1 MYIFVYSPGSLNIKN
16 SAGKQTKP
24 QCEGACCT
32 MFYMYMSG
40 CPQMRQRLK
49 SSFDCYECM
58 SVLSVVRVT
67 VGETIAE
74 D

>member
-1 MYIFVYSPGSLNIKN
+1 MYICSPGSLNIKN
-16 SAGKQTKP
+16 SAGKQTRP

-32 MFYMYMSG
+32 VFYMYMSG

-49 SSFDCYECM
+49 SSLDRHECM
-58 SVLSVVRVT
+58 SVVSAVRAT